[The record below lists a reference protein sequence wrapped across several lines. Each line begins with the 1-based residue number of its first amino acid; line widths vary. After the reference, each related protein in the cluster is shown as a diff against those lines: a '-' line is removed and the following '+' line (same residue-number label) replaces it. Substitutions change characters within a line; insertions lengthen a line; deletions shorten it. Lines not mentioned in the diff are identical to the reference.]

1 MAKKGKK
8 ILKPLKS
15 KSNKSVKSKIRANLT
30 LKNNKRII
38 KQTFKDKNEY
48 ITDLS
53 FIDKFEEEEKE
64 RLKLKE
70 NEALIK
76 TLNKKTYIM
85 KICYRPISNNVE
97 LIGSYLQ
104 YEENNMDKI
113 NKNMLMNNKCSYF
126 LLQDNNI
133 IVPILNEEILNIDN
147 NKNNRMNNGL
157 KEDEIKENGGEK
169 ICKKQRKKGKQF
181 FYLHICKKNL
191 VKSLLINENSIINY
205 ILIFLSGNY
214 SGYFEEK
221 NKNNSTIFKVDSFHL
236 FLSFSNIKTNEELY
250 NIEVFGK
257 GKDEYGKYIIKGKL
271 KLIHNIEQYK
281 KENESININIKN
293 NHINK
298 IIYFG
303 NISFHKNY
311 NI

>member
-1 MAKKGKK
+1 MVKKGKK

-15 KSNKSVKSKIRANLT
+15 KSNKNVKSKIGANLT
-30 LKNNKRII
+30 LKNNKRKI

-48 ITDLS
+48 LTDLS

-76 TLNKKTYIM
+76 FLNKKTYIM
-85 KICYRPISNNVE
+85 KICYRPISNNIE
-97 LIGSYLQ
+97 FIGTYLQ
-104 YEENNMDKI
+104 NEENNVDKT
-113 NKNMLMNNKCSYF
+113 NKNMLMNNKCNYL

-133 IVPILNEEILNIDN
+133 IVPILNEEILNIN
-147 NKNNRMNNGL
+147 NKNKRKNNDL
-157 KEDEIKENGGEK
+157 KEDEIKENAGEQ

-191 VKSLLINENSIINY
+191 IKCLLINEYSIINY

-236 FLSFSNIKTNEELY
+236 ILSFSNIKTNEELY

-257 GKDEYGKYIIKGKL
+257 GKDEYGEYIIKGKL
-271 KLIHNIEQYK
+271 KLIHNIEQYI

-293 NHINK
+293 SHINK